1 MKNMVERQTI
11 IHMYRVDGYSKRHIS
26 RELHISRHTVDRVL
40 SEYESALNS
49 SDPNDALGDLLTIQP
64 HYDSSKRKPRKLTLE
79 IKNEIDSCLHKNAVK
94 VAMGMRKQR
103 MLKKDIHLHLLSN
116 GYSIGYATVC
126 NYINLQDTAKE
137 KKKGETFIRLYYKPG
152 EIVEFDWAEVVLFI
166 NDVKTKFYLAVFT
179 FGHSNGRYAYL
190 FRHQNTLAF
199 MESHRNFF
207 RDVCGVPATMVYDNM
222 RVAIKEFV
230 GPGQKSPTES
240 LLKMSGFYRFSFRF
254 CNIRAGWEKGHV
266 ERSVEFIRR
275 KAFCITDHFKD
286 IQSAQD
292 YLAKTCECINKESG
306 SLYTSQKESR
316 MEADLSSLNPFPGNM
331 GCFEVSE
338 YTVDKW
344 ATISLKNVHYSVP
357 DNLVGEK
364 LLVKIYSEKIV
375 ILNGK
380 EKVASHQRSYRSG
393 DWCITLEHYLRTLLR
408 KPGAL
413 TNSVV
418 WHNAPDG
425 IKKLYQNHFVN
436 ENKEFIALLIYAKE
450 KGFSQTNILESYK
463 ELTKRGVRKVSAEQI
478 KAMLHGQIA
487 QDREK
492 GSQET
497 FLTIQEEKIEKEAT
511 GTLERITALMGAS
524 NNESLIYNNIKI

>member
-1 MKNMVERQTI
+1 MVERQTI

-26 RELHISRHTVDRVL
+26 RELHISRHTVDDVL
-40 SEYESALNS
+40 AEYEAALCN
-49 SDPNDALGDLLTIQP
+49 SDPSDALGDLLTIQP
-64 HYDSSKRKPRKLTLE
+64 RYDSSKRKPRKFTLE
-79 IKNEIDSCLHKNAVK
+79 IKNEIDSCLHKNSVK
-94 VAMGMRKQR
+94 AAMGMRKQR
-103 MLKKDIHLHLLSN
+103 MLKKDIHLHLLSI

-126 NYINLQDTAKE
+126 NYISSKDTAKE
-137 KKKGETFIRLYYKPG
+137 KKKSEAFIRLYYVPG
-152 EIVEFDWAEVVLFI
+152 EIVEFDWGEVILFI
-166 NDVKTKFYLAVFT
+166 DGVKTKFYLAVFT

-207 RDVCGVPATMVYDNM
+207 RDVEGVPSTMVYDNM

-230 GPGQKSPTES
+230 GPGQKNPTES

-266 ERSVEFIRR
+266 ERSVEFVRR
-275 KAFCITDHFKD
+275 KAFCLTDCFKD

-292 YLAKTCECINKESG
+292 YLSKTCDCINKESG
-306 SLYTSQKESR
+306 SLSTSQKAPR
-316 MEADLSSLNPFPGNM
+316 LLADLSSLKPFPGNM

-338 YTVDKW
+338 YMVDKW
-344 ATISLKNVHYSVP
+344 STISLKNVHYSVP

-375 ILNGK
+375 ILNGR
-380 EKVASHQRSYRSG
+380 EKVASHQRSYSSG
-393 DWCITLEHYLRTLLR
+393 DWCITLEHYLKTLLR

-425 IKKLYQNHFVN
+425 IKKLYQNHFSN
-436 ENKEFIALLIYAKE
+436 QNKEFITLLIYAKE
-450 KGFSQTNILESYK
+450 KGFAQTNIMEAYR
-463 ELTKRGVRKVSAEQI
+463 ELTKRGVRKVSTEQI
-478 KAMLHGQIA
+478 KAMLHGQTT
-487 QDREK
+487 QDSER
-492 GSQET
+492 GGQDT
-497 FLTIQEEKIEKEAT
+497 LLTIQEENIEKEAT
-511 GTLERITALMGAS
+511 GTLEGITALMGTA
-524 NNESLIYNNIKI
+524 NQESLIYNNIKI